1 MNTEKKGAAEATPC
15 KVLFSQLTIVVMT
28 SEEAADVARLGSD
41 INSLAPPAA
50 SCRTQTSGGD
60 YDNSKCITR
69 EYSSDLFF
77 TLIIRIEI
85 TAESDQMV
93 TLGKVSFCFKDCAF

>member
-41 INSLAPPAA
+41 INSLAPPEKKHHL
-50 SCRTQTSGGD
+50 S
-60 YDNSKCITR
+60 TR
-69 EYSSDLFF
+69 
-77 TLIIRIEI
+77 
-85 TAESDQMV
+85 QMV
-93 TLGKVSFCFKDCAF
+93 FLFNEINPLRDL

>member
-41 INSLAPPAA
+41 INSLAPPKAKGQPSA
-50 SCRTQTSGGD
+50 VLLLLKDPYKRES
-60 YDNSKCITR
+60 NAVNKKSK
-69 EYSSDLFF
+69 
-77 TLIIRIEI
+77 
-85 TAESDQMV
+85 
-93 TLGKVSFCFKDCAF
+93 